1 MLAAVQDVRQQTRR
15 FGLSRFS
22 CTAQPFSVATEL
34 QDKPSGRDANHN
46 REGMTPGVET
56 EEENMKQLWVGIV
69 AVACA
74 ASLGAAAQ
82 TPSQTTP
89 TRSSSQ
95 SAAKQV
101 TVTGCVQRAS
111 ASPSGATGTTGTTGA
126 SSSAE
131 PSFILANASSG
142 SPSSAAP
149 SATGTSGSA
158 SSYRLDGDDAKLT
171 PHIGHKVE
179 VTGEVESMP
188 SSSAPAGSSSSASAP
203 KLKVDTIRMVAAS
216 CSE

>member
-1 MLAAVQDVRQQTRR
+1 M
-15 FGLSRFS
+15 S
-22 CTAQPFSVATEL
+22 
-34 QDKPSGRDANHN
+34 
-46 REGMTPGVET
+46 PGVKT
-56 EEENMKQLWVGIV
+56 EEENMKQLWVGMM

-74 ASLGAAAQ
+74 ASLAAAQ

-126 SSSAE
+126 SSAE
-131 PSFILANASSG
+131 PSFILTNASSG
-142 SPSSAAP
+142 SSSSAAP
-149 SATGTSGSA
+149 GATGTSGTP
-158 SSYRLDGDDAKLT
+158 SSYRLEGDDAKLT

-179 VTGEVESMP
+179 ITGELDSMP

-203 KLKVDTIRMVAAS
+203 KLKIDTVRMVAAS

>member
-1 MLAAVQDVRQQTRR
+1 M
-15 FGLSRFS
+15 
-22 CTAQPFSVATEL
+22 ATEL
-34 QDKPSGRDANHN
+34 QDKPYGRDANHN
-46 REGMTPGVET
+46 REGMTPGVKS
-56 EEENMKQLWVGIV
+56 EEENMKQLWVGIA
-69 AVACA
+69 AVVCA

-111 ASPSGATGTTGTTGA
+111 ASPAGATGTTGTAGA
-126 SSSAE
+126 SSSE
-131 PSFILANASSG
+131 PSFILTNASSG
-142 SPSSAAP
+142 SSSSAAP
-149 SATGTSGSA
+149 GATGTSGTP
-158 SSYRLDGDDAKLT
+158 SSYRLEGDDAKLT

-179 VTGEVESMP
+179 ITGELDSMP

-203 KLKVDTIRMVAAS
+203 KLKIDTVRMVAAS